1 MYICP
6 VCDKEFQ
13 QESAIQHHFLSCW
26 KDKNLNYK
34 SKPAPRSED
43 IVVREINTE
52 ITNFFSSFQK
62 E

>member
-6 VCDKEFQ
+6 ECKGKNKTE
-13 QESAIQHHFLSCW
+13 ELIQKHFLSCW
-26 KDKNLNYK
+26 KERHPNVK

-43 IVVREINTE
+43 ITTREVSNE
-52 ITNFFSSFQK
+52 VLDFFGSFQK